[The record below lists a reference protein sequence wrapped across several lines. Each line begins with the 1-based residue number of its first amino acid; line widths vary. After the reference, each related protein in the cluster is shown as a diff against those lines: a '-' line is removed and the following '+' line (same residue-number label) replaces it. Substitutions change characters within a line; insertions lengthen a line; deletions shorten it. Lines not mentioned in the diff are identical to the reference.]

1 MVDRF
6 TLTVD
11 GTDHSIIIEGNSIWV
26 DGDRYFVRKDGTT
39 IEVDGVRYDVD
50 LQDETATV
58 NGDTYSITADVSPQL
73 SDTSEASV
81 EASEASS
88 GGHVKAIMPGRVIA
102 IRAQEGDNVEQ
113 GDVIIVLEAMKMENE
128 LKAHMS
134 GTVKEM
140 RAFVGKN
147 VEVNETLAVI
157 E

>member
-26 DGDRYFVRKDGTT
+26 DGDRYFVRKDGPV

-50 LQDETATV
+50 LHDETATV
-58 NGDTYSITADVSPQL
+58 NGDTYSIRADVPTQPSNA
-73 SDTSEASV
+73 SETSAEV
-81 EASEASS
+81 SEASS
-88 GGHVKAIMPGRVIA
+88 GGHIKAIMPGRVIA
-102 IRAQEGDNVEQ
+102 IRAQEGDRVEQ
-113 GDVIIVLEAMKMENE
+113 GDVVLVLEAMKMENE
-128 LKAHMS
+128 LKAHIS
-134 GTVKEM
+134 GIVKEM

-147 VEVNETLAVI
+147 VEANETLAVI